1 MHIRGF
7 LVFLFAAWLPIAAFA
22 NVDFNGDT
30 ATLYSYSTKEVDHI
44 TNIEENQRVDTFLVE
59 LIGLMQGSSTVL
71 YHQTFNVAFTDPAVQ
86 AAIDILQSELTGN
99 GATSVF
105 GPTLL
110 NSSSLLV
117 GSTAEVADAIVSSA
131 VTTIVT
137 TYVGPQ
143 TVFIGENQGTSF
155 TLTPG
160 QMDIDVLVQTDSYIN
175 RTTTTTDTFL
185 TRAVYEVDGV
195 TAATS
200 VPEPAT
206 LGLMALGLMA
216 MGGVLRRKFIGR
228 H

>member
-7 LVFLFAAWLPIAAFA
+7 LMFLFAAWLPIAASA

-30 ATLYSYSTKEVDHI
+30 ATLYSSSTKQVDHI
-44 TNIEENQRVDTFLVE
+44 TNIAENQRVDTFLVE

-99 GATSVF
+99 GAASFF

-110 NSSSLLV
+110 SSSTLLV

-155 TLTPG
+155 TLSVG
-160 QMDIDVLVQTDSYIN
+160 QMDIDMLARTDLFIN

-185 TRAVYEVDGV
+185 ARAVYEVDGV

-206 LGLMALGLMA
+206 LGLMVMGLLA
-216 MGGVLRRKFIGR
+216 MGGVFRRKFIGK